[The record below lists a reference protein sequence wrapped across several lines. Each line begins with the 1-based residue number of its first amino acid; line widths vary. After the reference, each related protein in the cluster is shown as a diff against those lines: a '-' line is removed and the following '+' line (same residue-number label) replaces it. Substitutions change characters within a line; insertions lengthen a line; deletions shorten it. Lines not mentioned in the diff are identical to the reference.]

1 MEGSLIL
8 LSGGLDSSTL
18 LLSVEDKN
26 KHALIFKYGQP
37 HEVEVEYAIKLC
49 EEHGIEYTVHEFS
62 LPSSGL
68 LDSNSSTPV
77 IQGRNATM
85 ISIGAAYAAS
95 LDRWGCLP
103 GLANLYIA
111 ANKDDQSLFPDC
123 TPEFL
128 DAMQAA
134 LVAGYGI
141 NLQYPFIKKTK
152 SEILELA
159 WSLGLKTSD
168 TWSCYDPVRKLFTD
182 EVKEC
187 GLCLPCQQIR
197 EAYNTLKEKHND

>member
-1 MEGSLIL
+1 MKGSLIL

-37 HEVEVEYAIKLC
+37 HEVEVDYAIALC
-49 EEHGIEYTVHEFS
+49 QEYGIDYTVHEFS

-68 LDSNSSTPV
+68 LDRSSSNPV

-95 LDRWGCLP
+95 LNRWHYPLN
-103 GLANLYIA
+103 NLYIA

-134 LVAGYGI
+134 LMAGYGI
-141 NLQYPFIKKTK
+141 DLQYPFIRKTK
-152 SEILELA
+152 AQILELA

-168 TWSCYDPVRKLFTD
+168 TWSCYNPQTKLMSD
-182 EVKEC
+182 EVHEC
-187 GLCLPCQQIR
+187 GLCLPCKQIK
-197 EAYNTLKEKHND
+197 EAYNTLKEKQNDQ